1 MVKSKKI
8 NEILKTMK
16 KKDSIR
22 NIGIIA
28 HIDHGKTTLT
38 DSLLALGKI
47 ISSNLA
53 GSLRALDYL
62 EIEQKRGITV
72 KTANISLLYQIA
84 NKNYIINLIDTPGH
98 I

>member
-8 NEILKTMK
+8 NEILETMK
-16 KKDSIR
+16 QKDNIR

-38 DSLLALGKI
+38 DSLLALGKV

-62 EIEQKRGITV
+62 DIEQKRGITV

-84 NKNYIINLIDTPGH
+84 NERFIINLIDTPGH